1 MTVRVYYDDAY
12 LNGFRAQVVEARGN
26 AVYLDRSA
34 FYPTSGGQP
43 FDHGTIGGVPVLDV
57 VDEGDRVRHD
67 LAAPLPL
74 GDFDCLIDWQ
84 RRFDHMQQHTG
95 QHVLSA
101 VLVERFGFHTVSF
114 HLGQDASTIDIEA
127 DSLSPQQVA
136 AAEAAA
142 NAVILEN
149 RPVTVSYHDEASPDI
164 GLRKAT
170 GRTGLIRVVS
180 IGNLD
185 RSACGGTHVRATGEI
200 GFLQIRRLDRIR
212 GIVRIEFVCGWRAI
226 RRARADF
233 AALTRIAR
241 VYSSALDDAPAMV
254 ETQRER
260 LADADKALRK
270 LSLEVAQFRG
280 RQLYD
285 STAPLPNGL
294 RLHTRRVPAAITD
307 EIRAEAQAFTNCPQA
322 AFVAAS
328 ESPSAVLLA
337 MSAGQQAGATLKP
350 LLAKWGGRGG
360 GNPQLAQGSLPSA
373 AALDSLLAELF
384 ALLGE

>member
-1 MTVRVYYDDAY
+1 MTARVYYDDAY
-12 LNGFRAQVVEARGN
+12 LNRFRAEVVEARGN

-43 FDHGTIGGVPVLDV
+43 FDQGTIGGVAVLDV
-57 VDEGDRVRHD
+57 VDEGQSVRHD
-67 LAAPLPL
+67 LASPLPL
-74 GDFDCLIDWQ
+74 GDFDCQIDWQ

-101 VLVERFGFHTVSF
+101 VLVDRFGYQTVSF
-114 HLGQDASTIDIEA
+114 HLGQDTSTIDIDAE
-127 DSLSPQQVA
+127 SLSAEQIV

-149 RPVTVSYHDEASPDI
+149 RPVTVSYHDASSPDI

-170 GRTGLIRVVS
+170 ERTGVIRVVS
-180 IGNLD
+180 IENLD
-185 RSACGGTHVRATGEI
+185 RSACGGTHVRATGEV

-233 AALTRIAR
+233 DALARIAR

-254 ETQRER
+254 ESQRER

-270 LSLEVAQFRG
+270 LSLELAQFRG
-280 RQLYD
+280 RQLYE
-285 STAPLPNGL
+285 STTPLPNGL
-294 RLHTRRVPAAITD
+294 RLHTRRLAAGITD
-307 EIRAEAQAFTNCPQA
+307 EVRAEAQAFTTGPQA

-328 ESPSAVLLA
+328 ESPSAILLA
-337 MSAGQQAGATLKP
+337 MSPGRQAGATLKP
-350 LLAKWGGRGG
+350 LLSKWGGRGG

-373 AALDSLLAELF
+373 AALDSLVAELL
-384 ALLGE
+384 ALLSE